1 MKELISE
8 IDSVYDRFLLED
20 VVRTSIKFNKE
31 EIKSIIRYYLD
42 TNNVEKA
49 NFVYEYLVDKLDFK
63 DREYVNRYYLSRDEH
78 FDHEDVVDF
87 FQFCSFDV
95 INIPLLIKAMD
106 NISNYL
112 SHNDVK
118 YPYLR
123 KIIYAI
129 GAQPEPYNIEALENL
144 SKETNDDE
152 VRNLALHQIKKRKE
166 LGRWE
171 FKKSIESES

>member
-8 IDSVYDRFLLED
+8 IDSIYDKFLLED
-20 VVRTSIKFNKE
+20 EVLTSVKFNKE
-31 EIKSIIRYYLD
+31 EIKSIINHYLD
-42 TNNVEKA
+42 INNIEKA
-49 NFVYEYLVDKLDFK
+49 SFVYEYLVDKLGFK
-63 DREYVNRYYLSRDEH
+63 DREFIIRYYLSRDEH

-95 INIPLLIKAMD
+95 INIALLIKAIG

-118 YPYLR
+118 YPYIR

-144 SKETNDDE
+144 SNNTDDNE
-152 VRNLALHQIKKRKE
+152 IRDLALHQIKKRKE

-171 FKKSIESES
+171 SKKNT